1 MNELRMLKQLER
13 RRRTKIERHGQQVDA
28 IRYQANM
35 RKQVDDARMRAE
47 RDRLRG
53 ALTRLPTHNAAF
65 VKARVELLEQKL
77 S

>member
-1 MNELRMLKQLER
+1 MNDLRVLKLLEK
-13 RRRTKIERHGQQVDA
+13 RRRTRIERHGQQMDA
-28 IRYQANM
+28 IRHQAIV

-65 VKARVELLEQKL
+65 VKARAELLEEYL
-77 S
+77 R

>member
-1 MNELRMLKQLER
+1 MNELRVLKLLEK
-13 RRRTKIERHGQQVDA
+13 RRRTRIERHGQQMDA

-53 ALTRLPTHNAAF
+53 ALTKVPTHNAAF
-65 VKARVELLEQKL
+65 VKARVELLEQYL